1 VLQQNPDLCAVLDV
15 WDGQARGTGAAIQQA
30 GLKGKVMLVTAGGG
44 AQSMCDALADG
55 TFDYAINYNGVGM
68 GRDIATTIKMLLQSK
83 PKAGSIKYM
92 AYSPYRTMTK
102 ADVKQD
108 TCWNPDNYAKLLK

>member
-1 VLQQNPDLCAVLDV
+1 
-15 WDGQARGTGAAIQQA
+15 
-30 GLKGKVMLVTAGGG
+30 MLITAGGG
-44 AQSMCDALADG
+44 AQSMCDALTDG
-55 TFDYAINYNGVGM
+55 TFDYAINYNAVGM
-68 GRDIATTIKMLLQSK
+68 GRDIATTIKMVLQSK

-108 TCWNPDNYAKLLK
+108 TCWNPDTYAKLLK

>member
-1 VLQQNPDLCAVLDV
+1 MKKVLAAHPDIQVVSSQAADWDASKARSITETVLQQNPDLCAIVDV

-30 GLKGKVMLVTAGGG
+30 GLRGKVMLITAGGG

-68 GRDIATTIKMLLQSK
+68 GR
-83 PKAGSIKYM
+83 
-92 AYSPYRTMTK
+92 
-102 ADVKQD
+102 
-108 TCWNPDNYAKLLK
+108 